1 MTDAAIAVLD
11 TTAEQGWSPT
21 DASDTQQRIDVP
33 AAALAQRGRPM
44 ADVLD
49 QVPALTAA
57 ARDVPSAPLPPVPRH
72 GTAAARQEEADGTA
86 AYRAWR
92 DTPRHRPP
100 HPGPHDPPFRPE
112 ERP

>member
-1 MTDAAIAVLD
+1 M
-11 TTAEQGWSPT
+11 
-21 DASDTQQRIDVP
+21 IDVL

-49 QVPALTAA
+49 QVPVLTAA
-57 ARDVPSAPLPPVPRH
+57 ARDVPSAPLPPVPRR
-72 GTAAARQEEADGTA
+72 GTAAARREEADGTA

-92 DTPRHRPP
+92 DIARHRPP
-100 HPGPHDPPFRPE
+100 HPGPHDSPFRLE